1 MDNSLEQQQQ
11 KSNTQSIFV
20 SLTHRASLIT
30 FLPSMRPWMSHQ
42 HHPNLDELWKGL
54 SLLDTPL
61 TEVLE
66 EAVKQYT
73 NHQALW
79 WGGCLGD
86 EYQTV

>member
-1 MDNSLEQQQQ
+1 M
-11 KSNTQSIFV
+11 SNTQSIFV

-30 FLPSMRPWMSHQ
+30 FLPSMRLWMSHQ
-42 HHPNLDELWKGL
+42 RHPNLDELWKCL
-54 SLLDTPL
+54 SLLGTPL

-66 EAVKQYT
+66 EAIKQHT

-86 EYQTV
+86 EYQSV